1 MSVFKLA
8 VWLHKGPGIVNLG
21 RVVFFELGLT
31 GSALDPSFF
40 TKIYLRR
47 RTYMYYNYLSQNY
60 CFWSKKRLLKQYRS

>member
-31 GSALDPSFF
+31 GSALDPWFF
-40 TKIYLRR
+40 TK
-47 RTYMYYNYLSQNY
+47 SQMQD
-60 CFWSKKRLLKQYRS
+60 LHVL